1 MPPTSSAPKPERD
14 NLQWVKLKTYI
25 TNRRNEEIQEKE
37 KEEELA
43 KKRKLLEEE
52 YLKTKEELEKVQKE
66 ITEKNGLLKQYGDEK
81 HELFSQLKKV
91 LLDDD
96 NRKRIESEKNEH
108 TLLLN
113 NLNHS
118 NQAQIFISQAPMS
131 NSTIQPL
138 PLNSSSSIY
147 KLPMATATVIPT
159 PHSINNKRTH
169 SPAPLPTSIAVQQPQ
184 LHPSYAAY
192 KHPMSA
198 TSGNAG
204 MFSAQQQMK
213 LNEEQQKHIAL
224 SQQQLRQQHQQASQQ
239 HQQQQSSQQSRGGPM
254 SHHQQAQNNEYIQRN
269 IMNWQQ
275 QQQQQQKPQ
284 HHHQQL

>member
-1 MPPTSSAPKPERD
+1 
-14 NLQWVKLKTYI
+14 
-25 TNRRNEEIQEKE
+25 
-37 KEEELA
+37 
-43 KKRKLLEEE
+43 
-52 YLKTKEELEKVQKE
+52 
-66 ITEKNGLLKQYGDEK
+66 
-81 HELFSQLKKV
+81 
-91 LLDDD
+91 
-96 NRKRIESEKNEH
+96 
-108 TLLLN
+108 
-113 NLNHS
+113 
-118 NQAQIFISQAPMS
+118 MS

-275 QQQQQQKPQ
+275 QQQQQQQQKPQ
-284 HHHQQL
+284 HHQQQLQQHPIHQNHGLLALVNALFGTSTQPLGVNFEHLPPNADVNIKVIQPIYSRPRQTGYIIGSRPVPVQTIQPYSSYQALSYYGSYPRRLQDTAGNDQEEETVTI

>member
-198 TSGNAG
+198 TS
-204 MFSAQQQMK
+204 AQQQMK